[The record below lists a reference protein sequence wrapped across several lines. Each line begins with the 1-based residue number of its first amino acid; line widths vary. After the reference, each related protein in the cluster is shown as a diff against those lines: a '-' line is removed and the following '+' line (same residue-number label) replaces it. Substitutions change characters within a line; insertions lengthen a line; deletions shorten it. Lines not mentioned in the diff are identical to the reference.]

1 MAKCLCVGQALKFSN
16 CLRKL
21 CTCLTSKTKSDGTS
35 QMSDGLDVSSTS
47 SLRELESFSVFGF
60 AEPICHAVDATV
72 YVVCRNV
79 SSENHSLIQFS
90 D

>member
-1 MAKCLCVGQALKFSN
+1 
-16 CLRKL
+16 
-21 CTCLTSKTKSDGTS
+21 
-35 QMSDGLDVSSTS
+35 MSDGLDVSSTS

-60 AEPICHAVDATV
+60 AEPICHAADATV